1 MWRRPLIFNG
11 WFMKFLLPIVA
22 FATCFLIAATG
33 MAEQA
38 QVTVKGMVCSFCAQ
52 GIKKTILRKP
62 SVESVEVDLDK
73 KVVTVTT
80 KKGEGLSDEELK
92 EAIVDSGF
100 EVVRIERVS

>member
-1 MWRRPLIFNG
+1 
-11 WFMKFLLPIVA
+11 MKLFPTIAA
-22 FATCFLIAATG
+22 FATCFVIATTCV
-33 MAEQA
+33 AEQA

-52 GIKKTILRKP
+52 GIKTTIMRKP

-80 KKGEGLSDEELK
+80 KEGAILSDDELK

-100 EVVRIERVS
+100 EVVKIERVW